1 MELKILI
8 KGRPPINWEFN
19 ENQDYRE
26 YLIRPAIKQ
35 LLFFFFRTFSGN
47 TMFRVGIFLVKC
59 YFFPCSSHIL
69 LISMMCLCIVFSVK
83 VSLYTCRFFPVF
95 LSKLECHLFSI
106 VSCLSIVN
114 FIFWSLREV
123 TWLLPLCV
131 LPVSCGKRIRQVFLF

>member
-8 KGRPPINWEFN
+8 RGRPPINWEFN

-35 LLFFFFRTFSGN
+35 FFFFFLRTFSGN
-47 TMFRVGIFLVKC
+47 TMFRVGIFLVKR

-69 LISMMCLCIVFSVK
+69 LFSMMCLFTLFSVK
-83 VSLYTCRFFPVF
+83 VSSCTCRFFPVF

-114 FIFWSLREV
+114 FIFWSLRKI
-123 TWLLPLCV
+123 TWLLPLRV
-131 LPVSCGKRIRQVFLF
+131 LPVSCGKGIRQVFLF